1 MGETEK
7 EDKCPLCN
15 CIVPLVLLD
24 LHVNS
29 HLDEEEVARDM
40 AMAQRIASMSDPLG
54 CSSDLDNGPHF
65 EEHGVF
71 LDFVSCDQG
80 CNQDVPIHEWDSHCL
95 QHRLALE
102 DAASNLAQSCDR
114 GLSKR
119 ARHSE
124 GQPSEWQLNKC
135 LRGKTL
141 EENVKSLVGCQVR
154 ETVFPVKEG
163 VIRLLQKCLE
173 ADLKGGGFSTIVLS
187 GYVEHF
193 ESRHQEDLGWGCGWR
208 NIQMLSSHLL
218 MQNPEAKN
226 VLFGGC
232 GFVPDILALQRW
244 LEIAWAK
251 GFDTPGAEY
260 FDWEIDGTQ
269 KWIGTTECAAL
280 LRSFG
285 MYARIVDF
293 QAFGMP
299 GKEMRVAQKIASGS
313 TTSCYALKIP
323 ESGSG
328 PSRQPS
334 PVESEEGECTVCGE
348 FPIQGTRY
356 CHANMRNND
365 LCVSCMIGLRNSA
378 NKQDRVMAEGY
389 SAVNFAGV
397 GNGKGEGKEVMNKHQ
412 QMVDWVW
419 NYFMEK
425 TTTSS
430 MTRNSSVTS
439 ALDRLRQPITLSKR
453 SPLYF
458 QHEGH
463 SRTIVGVE
471 RRRRL
476 GLSEEVFLLVL
487 DPSQRTADLVKA
499 LRERRGWQKL
509 LKRGL
514 HTLKKAEYQL
524 CYVDEGV
531 AKGDEYESLKVL
543 SSGHYS
549 C

>member
-1 MGETEK
+1 MGEPEK
-7 EDKCPLCN
+7 QDKCPLCS
-15 CIVPLVLLD
+15 CDVPLVLLD

-29 HLDEEEVARDM
+29 HLDEEDAARDM
-40 AMAQRIASMSDPLG
+40 ALAQRIAAISDPLG
-54 CSSDLDNGPHF
+54 CSSEVD

-71 LDFVSCDQG
+71 LDFVSCDRG

-102 DAASNLAQSCDR
+102 EAASNLAQSCDR

-135 LRGKTL
+135 LRGKPL
-141 EENVKSLVGCQVR
+141 EENVKSLVGCQIR

-173 ADLKGGGFSTIVLS
+173 ADLNGGFSAVALS

-193 ESRHQEDLGWGCGWR
+193 ESRHREDLGWGCGWR

-218 MQNPEAKN
+218 MQNPEAKDA
-226 VLFGGC
+226 LFGGC

-244 LEIAWAK
+244 LEIAWAR
-251 GFDTPGAEY
+251 GFDKPGAEY
-260 FDWEIDGTQ
+260 FDWEITGTH

-285 MYARIVDF
+285 MRARIVDF
-293 QAFGMP
+293 QAFGKS
-299 GKEMRVAQKIASGS
+299 GKETPVAQKIGSGS
-313 TTSCYALKIP
+313 STACCALQVP
-323 ESGSG
+323 ESGSSA

-348 FPIQGTRY
+348 FPIRGTRY
-356 CHANMRNND
+356 CHGNTRNND
-365 LCVSCMIGLRNSA
+365 VCVSCMIGLRNSA
-378 NKQDRVMAEGY
+378 NKQERAMAEGY
-389 SAVNFAGV
+389 SAVPDLKRVA
-397 GNGKGEGKEVMNKHQ
+397 NGKGDDTEAMNKHR

-419 NYFMEK
+419 NYFMGK
-425 TTTSS
+425 TTSLSS
-430 MTRNSSVTS
+430 STS
-439 ALDRLRQPITLSKR
+439 AFDRLRQPITLSRR

-487 DPSQRTADLVKA
+487 DPSQRTEDLVTA

-531 AKGDEYESLKVL
+531 AKGDELESLKVL